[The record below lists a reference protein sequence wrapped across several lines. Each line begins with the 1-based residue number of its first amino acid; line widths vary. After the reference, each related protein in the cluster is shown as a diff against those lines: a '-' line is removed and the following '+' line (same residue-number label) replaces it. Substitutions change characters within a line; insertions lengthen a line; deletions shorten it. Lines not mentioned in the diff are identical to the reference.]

1 MITFSEGQGIT
12 MEQNSYEKNTDIKNI
27 QETISL
33 KLTRF
38 LSNGAVLEHKKPI
51 QIWGYGVPGAKVTA
65 VFDHFTGYGEIGRNG
80 RFDIE
85 LPVHEAGG
93 PYELTV
99 SDDHNHKVTVK
110 DIMVGAVWYCSGQS
124 NMDLMM
130 ERVKDSYPEI
140 LSDCADDG
148 IRIFKIDTAVNYHG
162 PLMEPES
169 GEWKKAE
176 PNNILSFSATAYFF
190 ARKLREKTGL
200 CVGILH
206 ASLGG
211 SRIHGWMSR
220 EMLEGYDELLAEADL
235 YGNDEYLAGQ
245 IRKNEEGT
253 MKWHEELDKADQGI
267 INSWQSGIGDDEDKC
282 INLPVVF
289 EDTELNGFTGS
300 IWFEKKFNVPV
311 EMAGKPAELWMGT
324 MVDSDTMYLNGQKIG
339 ETLYQYPPRKY
350 HVPEAILHAGIN
362 TLVVRLI
369 VEKGQGRWTPGKG
382 YFLFNDQG
390 VIDLKG
396 SWRYK
401 VGAACGCSP
410 EIDFV
415 NWKATGLF
423 NAMCAPC
430 TNYPVEGIVWY
441 QGEENAPL
449 KWDYLDLTKRQIE
462 GYRKL
467 WKDDKLPYIFVQLP
481 NYNENYS
488 GISGKWAPL
497 RECQRLAANETCTGM
512 IVSMDLGED
521 NDLHPHGKKRIGERL
536 AAQALHMVYDM
547 KGEYTGPA
555 PYSFD
560 ITDNPDGSMIEIR
573 LTHAEG
579 IYAASEDKGDE
590 IKDFTVC
597 DTDGNLIDAEVKLGD
612 NRIELF
618 TTVPKQNIKEIRYLY
633 DDTNHG
639 GLVYNSEKFPMSPFV
654 LKCCQN
660 DQ

>member
-1 MITFSEGQGIT
+1 MEYNKSE
-12 MEQNSYEKNTDIKNI
+12 TDK
-27 QETISL
+27 ETSL
-33 KLTRF
+33 RLTRF
-38 LSNGAVLEHKKPI
+38 LSDGAVLEHRKPI
-51 QIWGYGVPGAKVTA
+51 HIWGYGAAGAKVTA
-65 VFDHFTGYGEIGRNG
+65 IFDSVSRCSQVKEDG

-85 LPVHEAGG
+85 FPIHEAGG

-99 SDDHNHKVTVK
+99 SDDLGNVVAVS

-130 ERVKDSYPEI
+130 ERVKDSYPEMI
-140 LSDCADDG
+140 SDCTDDG
-148 IRIFKIDTAVNYHG
+148 IRCFKLETSVNYHE
-162 PLMEPES
+162 PLTEPES
-169 GEWKKAE
+169 GKWKKAE

-200 CVGILH
+200 TVGILH

-220 EMLEGYDELLAEADL
+220 EMLEVYDELLDEMKP
-235 YGNDEYLAGQ
+235 YSNDDYLAGQ
-245 IRKNEEGT
+245 IRKNEEDA
-253 MKWHEELDKADQGI
+253 MKWHKELDIVDRGI
-267 INSWQSGIGDDEDKC
+267 LNNWQSGITDEEVKT
-282 INLPVVF
+282 ILLPAVF
-289 EDTELNGFTGS
+289 EDTELKGFTGS
-300 IWFEKKFNVPV
+300 IWFEKKFTVPE
-311 EMAGKPAELWMGT
+311 EMAGKSADLWMGT

-350 HVPEAILHAGIN
+350 HIPEELLHEGVN

-390 VIDLKG
+390 VIDLRG
-396 SWRYK
+396 SWRYD
-401 VGAACGCSP
+401 VGAVCNSSP
-410 EIDFV
+410 DMDFV

-430 TNYPVEGIVWY
+430 TEYPIEGIVWY

-449 KWDYLDLTKRQIE
+449 KWDYLDLTKRQIA

-467 WKDDKLPYIFVQLP
+467 WKDDKLPYLFVQLP
-481 NYNENYS
+481 NYNERYS

-497 RECQRLAANETCTGM
+497 RECQRKAAEEPYTGM

-547 KGEYTGPA
+547 EGEYTGPT
-555 PYSFD
+555 PVDFE
-560 ITDNPDGSMIEIR
+560 ITDIQDGSKAEIR
-573 LTHAEG
+573 LSHAEG
-579 IYAASEDKGDE
+579 IYAASLDKGDE
-590 IKDFTVC
+590 LLDFYVLDKDGRNIK
-597 DTDGNLIDAEVKLGD
+597 AEVKLGD
-612 NRIELF
+612 HKVELQ
-618 TTVPKQNIKEIRYLY
+618 VPVKKQNIREIRYLY

-639 GLVYNSEKFPMSPFV
+639 GMVYNAYKFPMSPFV
-654 LKCCQN
+654 LKK
-660 DQ
+660 

>member
-1 MITFSEGQGIT
+1 

-38 LSNGAVLEHKKPI
+38 LSDGAVLEHKKPI
-51 QIWGYGVPGAKVTA
+51 HIWGYGMPGAKVTA
-65 VFDHFTGYGEIGRNG
+65 VFDHFTGYGEIGKNG

-93 PYELTV
+93 PYELSV

-130 ERVKDSYPEI
+130 DRVKDSYPEI
-140 LSDCADDG
+140 ISDCTDDG
-148 IRIFKIDTAVNYHG
+148 IRNFKLDTSVNYHG
-162 PLMEPES
+162 PLTEPES

-190 ARKLREKTGL
+190 ARKLRKKTGL
-200 CVGILH
+200 TVGILH

-211 SRIHGWMSR
+211 SRIHGWMSK
-220 EMLEGYDELLAEADL
+220 EMLDGYDELLQEMEPYSSD
-235 YGNDEYLAGQ
+235 DYLAGQ
-245 IRKNEEGT
+245 IKNNEVEAL
-253 MKWHEELDKADQGI
+253 KWHQALDSKDEGIRDYWSCGIKASDV
-267 INSWQSGIGDDEDKC
+267 NE
-282 INLPVVF
+282 INLPAVF
-289 EDTELNGFTGS
+289 SDTELKGFTGS
-300 IWFEKKFNVPV
+300 IWFEKKFTVPE

-324 MVDSDTMYLNGQKIG
+324 MVDSDTMYINGQKIG

-350 HVPEAILHAGIN
+350 HIPECVLHAGIN

-390 VIDLKG
+390 VVNLSG

-401 VGAACGCSP
+401 IGAACENSP
-410 EIDFV
+410 EVDFV

-430 TNYPVEGIVWY
+430 TQYPVEGIVWY

-467 WKDDKLPYIFVQLP
+467 WNDEKLPYIFVQLP
-481 NYNENYS
+481 NYDESYS

-497 RECQRLAANETCTGM
+497 RECQRQAAGEPYTGM

-536 AAQALHMVYDM
+536 AAQALHMVYDLE
-547 KGEYTGPA
+547 GEYTGPT
-555 PYSFD
+555 PGDFD
-560 ITDNPDGSMIEIR
+560 ITESQDGSMIEIR
-573 LTHAEG
+573 LTHADG
-579 IYAASEDKGDE
+579 LYAASLDKGDE
-590 IKDFTVC
+590 IKDFIVC
-597 DTDGNLIDAEVKLGD
+597 DTEGNLTNAEAKLG
-612 NRIELF
+612 NHKIQLL
-618 TTVPKQNIKEIRYLY
+618 TTVPKKNIKEIRYLY
-633 DDTNHG
+633 DVTNHG
-639 GLVYNSEKFPMSPFV
+639 GLIYNSEKFPMSPFV
-654 LKCCQN
+654 LKVI
-660 DQ
+660 D